1 MMLLSVNV
9 GQLQAVD
16 ANGRQYQTGIYK
28 SAQLGQVW
36 LGKLGAKGDAQ
47 ADRKAHGGPH
57 QAVYCYAHENY
68 SYWAAQLGR
77 RDFRY
82 GQFGENLTTLG
93 LLESQVCIGDTYRIG
108 GALIQVSQPRVP
120 CYKLADKMG
129 IDGFEKTFLA
139 ANRPGFY
146 ARVLQEGRIEAGEP
160 ITLVERD
167 PAGLTVTQVNAAL
180 YLDKSDRATA
190 QRAQNLE
197 ALSPDWRASFEK
209 LLSASQTPPPPAPLR
224 SIREGS

>member
-1 MMLLSVNV
+1 MMLLSVNF

-28 SAQLGQVW
+28 SAQMGQIWLRRLGLQ
-36 LGKLGAKGDAQ
+36 GDAQ
-47 ADRKAHGGPH
+47 ADLKAHGGPDR
-57 QAVYCYAHENY
+57 AIYCYAHENY
-68 SYWAAQLGR
+68 AYWSAQLQR

-93 LLESQVCIGDTYRIG
+93 LLESRVCIGDIYQIG
-108 GALIQVSQPRVP
+108 GARIQVSQPRVP

-129 IDGFEKTFLA
+129 IAGFEKTFLA

-146 ARVLQEGRIEAGEP
+146 ARVLQEGRVEAGET
-160 ITLVERD
+160 IVLAERD
-167 PAGLTVTQVNAAL
+167 PAGLTVAQVNAAL

-190 QRAQNLE
+190 QCAVNLA
-197 ALSPDWRASFEK
+197 ALSPGWRASFEK
-209 LLSASQTPPPPAPLR
+209 LLSASA
-224 SIREGS
+224 

>member
-1 MMLLSVNV
+1 MMLLSVNF

-28 SAQLGQVW
+28 SVQMGQIW
-36 LGKLGAKGDAQ
+36 LRKLGVQGDAQ
-47 ADRKAHGGPH
+47 ADLNAHGGPH
-57 QAVYCYAHENY
+57 RAVYCYAHENY

-93 LLESQVCIGDTYRIG
+93 VVESRACIGDIYRIG

-120 CYKLADKMG
+120 CYKLADKLG
-129 IDGFEKTFLA
+129 IAGFEKTFLA

-146 ARVLQEGRIEAGEP
+146 ARVLQEGRVEAGEP
-160 ITLVERD
+160 IALVERD
-167 PAGLTVTQVNAAL
+167 PAGLTVTQVNAAR

-190 QRAQNLE
+190 QRAVNLA
-197 ALSPDWRASFEK
+197 ALSPGWRASFEQM
-209 LLSASQTPPPPAPLR
+209 LSASA
-224 SIREGS
+224 

>member
-1 MMLLSVNV
+1 MMLLSVNF

-28 SAQLGQVW
+28 SVQMGQIW
-36 LGKLGAKGDAQ
+36 LRKLGVQGDAQ
-47 ADRKAHGGPH
+47 ADLNAHGGPH
-57 QAVYCYAHENY
+57 RAVYCYAQENY
-68 SYWAAQLGR
+68 SYWAAQLER

-93 LLESQVCIGDTYRIG
+93 VVESRACIGDIYRIG

-129 IDGFEKTFLA
+129 IAGFEKTFLT

-146 ARVLQEGRIEAGEP
+146 ARVLQEGRVEAGEP

-167 PAGLTVTQVNAAL
+167 PARLTVTQVNAAL
-180 YLDKSDRATA
+180 HLDKSDRDTA
-190 QRAQNLE
+190 QRATKLA
-197 ALSPDWRASFEK
+197 ALSPGWRANFEK
-209 LLSASQTPPPPAPLR
+209 LLSASA
-224 SIREGS
+224 

>member
-1 MMLLSVNV
+1 MMLLSVNF

-28 SAQLGQVW
+28 SVQMGQIWLRRLGLQ
-36 LGKLGAKGDAQ
+36 GDAQ
-47 ADRKAHGGPH
+47 ADLKAHGGPH
-57 QAVYCYAHENY
+57 RAIYCYAHENY

-93 LLESQVCIGDTYRIG
+93 LLESQACIGDIYRIG

-129 IDGFEKTFLA
+129 IAGFEKTFLA

-146 ARVLQEGRIEAGEP
+146 ARVLQEGRVEAGEP
-160 ITLVERD
+160 IALVERS
-167 PAGLTVTQVNAAL
+167 PAELTVTQVNAAL
-180 YLDKSDRATA
+180 YLDKSDRDTA
-190 QRAQNLE
+190 RRARKL
-197 ALSPDWRASFEK
+197 ASLSPGWRASFEK
-209 LLSASQTPPPPAPLR
+209 LLSASV
-224 SIREGS
+224 

>member
-1 MMLLSVNV
+1 MMLLSVNF
-9 GQLQAVD
+9 GGLRAVA

-28 SAQLGQVW
+28 SVQMGQIWLRRLGVQ
-36 LGKLGAKGDAQ
+36 GDAQ
-47 ADRKAHGGPH
+47 ADRSAHGGPH
-57 QAVYCYAHENY
+57 RAIYCYAHENY

-93 LLESQVCIGDTYRIG
+93 ILEKQTCIGDTFRIG

-129 IDGFEKTFLA
+129 SVGFEKIFLA

-146 ARVLQEGRIEAGEP
+146 ARVLQEGRVEAGEP

-167 PAGLTVTQVNAAL
+167 PAGLTVAQVNAAL
-180 YLDKSDRATA
+180 HLDKSDRATA
-190 QRAQNLE
+190 RRALNCA
-197 ALSPDWRASFEK
+197 ALSPGWRASFEK
-209 LLSASQTPPPPAPLR
+209 LLAKPA
-224 SIREGS
+224 